1 MSQANHDVAVADDC
15 SHEISA
21 VCSGGLF
28 DLIAHERHAVDGAR
42 QQIVLLKVVSQ
53 RGDPGVEHDGPR
65 LYASRRQ
72 STLSLAFRSPNL
84 AGYAVMFEELPGA
97 DIGVGELGL
106 EVMFAV
112 RQVARGVE
120 REMDYMTRLL
130 KRAYVE
136 HPR

>member
-1 MSQANHDVAVADDC
+1 
-15 SHEISA
+15 
-21 VCSGGLF
+21 
-28 DLIAHERHAVDGAR
+28 
-42 QQIVLLKVVSQ
+42 
-53 RGDPGVEHDGPR
+53 
-65 LYASRRQ
+65 
-72 STLSLAFRSPNL
+72 
-84 AGYAVMFEELPGA
+84 MFEELPGA

-136 HPR
+136 HPK

>member
-1 MSQANHDVAVADDC
+1 MA
-15 SHEISA
+15 
-21 VCSGGLF
+21 
-28 DLIAHERHAVDGAR
+28 
-42 QQIVLLKVVSQ
+42 
-53 RGDPGVEHDGPR
+53 HDGPR
-65 LYASRRQ
+65 PHAGRRL

-84 AGYAVMFEELPGA
+84 AGYAVMFKELPGA

-130 KRAYVE
+130 RRAYVE
-136 HPR
+136 HRR